1 MITAAG
7 IVVADVAGDDSLED
21 SGSCFF
27 FCLLSSRMLIRRSA
41 APEDYLPE
49 GRVLKM

>member
-27 FCLLSSRMLIRRSA
+27 FFVFSPAEC
-41 APEDYLPE
+41 
-49 GRVLKM
+49 